1 MPWESEGGGRV
12 MGKNGRDRREGE
24 KERGREG
31 EREGGREGEKEAERE
46 GQEEVRDK
54 LLMVTI

>member
-1 MPWESEGGGRV
+1 